1 MSKKPS
7 KKRQANARGT
17 PLPPPVTHCVT
28 TTDHRLPQP
37 VRRERQRT

>member
-17 PLPPPVTHCVT
+17 PPPVTHGVT
-28 TTDHRLPQP
+28 TTDRRLPQP